1 MIIGA
6 EFILDKQ
13 KNNGRKSTIIQHYC
27 ATTSRSKFPYIDSFY
42 FLISFL
48 LLSNSHDSCRSEY
61 SLRFTNLYMTHV
73 FLFTNFS
80 NTNIVIFDFL
90 KVHSYYFSLPFDL
103 FFVFCHLSRR
113 SVYIRFPRLKRMHT
127 LQCQVLKCVSLVY
140 KISSFSLAL
149 RFLVWF
155 FQT

>member
-48 LLSNSHDSCRSEY
+48 LLSNSQDSCRSEY

-90 KVHSYYFSLPFDL
+90 KVHSIILVYRLIYFS
-103 FFVFCHLSRR
+103 FFVIYQDALST
-113 SVYIRFPRLKRMHT
+113 FD
-127 LQCQVLKCVSLVY
+127 SLG
-140 KISSFSLAL
+140 
-149 RFLVWF
+149 
-155 FQT
+155 